1 MANSMKNSVETSV
14 GNGSYHVTSNWQVA
28 SRSAGRSPESVT
40 AVRQVSTLK
49 WDRRAVR
56 CVHCRELAHEEAREQ
71 LGNGEVA
78 IRYCCD
84 NCGWPQTRRH
94 RSDELAASRAS

>member
-28 SRSAGRSPESVT
+28 SRSAVRSPESAT
-40 AVRQVSTLK
+40 EVRQTSTLE

-56 CVHCRELAHEEAREQ
+56 CVDCRELAHEDAREQ
-71 LGNGEVA
+71 LSNGEVA
-78 IRYCCD
+78 IRYSCD
-84 NCGWPQTRRH
+84 NCGWTQTRRH
-94 RSDELAASRAS
+94 RGDAVAAARAS